1 MGVVREDI
9 VHRIAVLSD
18 GYDLQPHVFEDEALL
33 LLAPKSI
40 FSPWRSVMV
49 RSARVAF
56 VGCKGGMGLVV
67 EYHAVLHHLNHRH
80 ALVHG
85 CGHDALLRELHL
97 HVDRP
102 REEGSLAPITS
113 SPGLNGFSTVP

>member
-1 MGVVREDI
+1 MAAGKIDWDYHCCR
-9 VHRIAVLSD
+9 S
-18 GYDLQPHVFEDEALL
+18 G
-33 LLAPKSI
+33 
-40 FSPWRSVMV
+40 WRSVI
-49 RSARVAF
+49 SALGARRL

-102 REEGSLAPITS
+102 REEGSLGADHQLAGVERLLDRSVGGDVLVIFPS
-113 SPGLNGFSTVP
+113 FEVGEY